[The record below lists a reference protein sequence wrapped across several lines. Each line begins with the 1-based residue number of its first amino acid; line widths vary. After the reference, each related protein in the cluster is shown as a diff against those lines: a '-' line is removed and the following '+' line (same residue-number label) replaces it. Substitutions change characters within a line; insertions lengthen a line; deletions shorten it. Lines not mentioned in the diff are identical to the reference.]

1 MGKVKPSKRTQH
13 CRKMYWIFN
22 LAHFL
27 ALFGPFAYYI
37 PYCFITGESTEKI
50 AVSFSML
57 TSIILLVMAFIIDV
71 KHRNGLNKTAFWI
84 LILGVIYVLNNVN
97 ITIFVCI
104 MAIISII
111 DELVFIKLRDNYM
124 AKLNSN
130 KEIDR
135 RLNDGND

>member
-1 MGKVKPSKRTQH
+1 MEKVKPSKRTQH

-37 PYCFITGESTEKI
+37 PYCFIKGETTEKI
-50 AVSFSML
+50 AVSLSLL
-57 TSIILLVMAFIIDV
+57 TSLVLLVIAFIVDV
-71 KHRNGLNKTAFWI
+71 KNRAGLSKTALWI
-84 LILGVIYVLNNVN
+84 LILGVIYVLNSVN

>member
-1 MGKVKPSKRTQH
+1 MVKVKPSKRTQH

-37 PYCFITGESTEKI
+37 PYCFIKGENTEKI
-50 AVSFSML
+50 AVGLSVL

-84 LILGVIYVLNNVN
+84 LILGVIYVLNSVN
-97 ITIFVCI
+97 ITILVCI
-104 MAIISII
+104 MAVISII
-111 DELVFIKLRDNYM
+111 DELVFIKLRDLFM
-124 AKLNSN
+124 AKLNAN

-135 RLNDGND
+135 RLDGND

>member
-37 PYCFITGESTEKI
+37 PYCFIKGETTEKI
-50 AVSFSML
+50 AVGLSVL
-57 TSIILLVMAFIIDV
+57 TAIILLVMAFIIDV

-84 LILGVIYVLNNVN
+84 LILGVIYVLNSVN
-97 ITIFVCI
+97 ITILVCI
-104 MAIISII
+104 MAVISII
-111 DELVFIKLRDNYM
+111 DELVFIKLRDLFA
-124 AKLNSN
+124 AKLNAN

-135 RLNDGND
+135 RLDGND

>member
-22 LAHFL
+22 IAHFL

-37 PYCFITGESTEKI
+37 PYCFIKGENTEKI
-50 AVSFSML
+50 VVSLSIVA
-57 TSIILLVMAFIIDV
+57 SIILLVMAFIIDV

-84 LILGVIYVLNNVN
+84 LLLGVIYVLNSVN
-97 ITIFVCI
+97 ITILVVI

-111 DELVFIKLRDNYM
+111 DEILLIKLRDLFM
-124 AKLNSN
+124 AKLNAN

-135 RLNDGND
+135 RLDGNG